1 MERNT
6 DAGATQLRYGRNVI
20 QPQDKLRLS
29 LGALLDPVSSDDLQ
43 PLQLGTSAR
52 QRLTELPHGAGV
64 LHLGLQPFQAIALD
78 RIGGRGHQTLQRRD
92 KQGRMLSRTWS
103 KEEVL
108 KAVPWLKR
116 ENAKGADIYI
126 RPGGDDNQGLVLV
139 DDLSVGQVER
149 MKAAGFS
156 PAVLVETS
164 PQNHQAW
171 VRLSESPLN
180 PRVASFASKAL
191 AKRYDGDPNSADWR
205 HFGRLAGFTNRKPQH
220 VSEAG
225 SCPWV
230 LCHEAPGHV
239 ATSGQRLVIG
249 AEEAIERMQVQREKA
264 ERLRTAYEASERPTG
279 AFSHV
284 QEYRRQLSG
293 LHKRY
298 GDDMDFSR
306 ADFMIGR
313 DMVARGYSLDAVA
326 DAIYQASPGLAERK
340 AGHEDDYVQRTL
352 HAVWN
357 DPSIVR
363 IQQERERENDR
374 GGLSL

>member
-1 MERNT
+1 MSSPDRT
-6 DAGATQLRYGRNVI
+6 YLAVRRQLNGMGCISYEV
-20 QPQDKLRLS
+20 
-29 LGALLDPVSSDDLQ
+29 
-43 PLQLGTSAR
+43 
-52 QRLTELPHGAGV
+52 GV
-64 LHLGLQPFQAIALD
+64 
-78 RIGGRGHQTLQRRD
+78 RD

-149 MKAAGFS
+149 MKAAGFP

-239 ATSGQRLVIG
+239 ATSGQRLVVG

-279 AFSHV
+279 TFSHV
-284 QEYRRQLSG
+284 QEYRRQLST

-363 IQQERERENDR
+363 IQQEREREHDR